1 MTSNMVQAASY
12 PPLQKAQGRG
22 TQNSGTGRTN
32 TKGGHPP
39 EDEIALPVQF
49 FKTLDEWDRE
59 YKDSQF
65 AARESQTGFQ
75 REAV

>member
-1 MTSNMVQAASY
+1 MHSSRQTDRV
-12 PPLQKAQGRG
+12 
-22 TQNSGTGRTN
+22 
-32 TKGGHPP
+32 KGEEIEEPVCELS
-39 EDEIALPVQF
+39 EDEIALLVQF

>member
-1 MTSNMVQAASY
+1 MHSSQQTDCVKSEEIEEPVCELS
-12 PPLQKAQGRG
+12 
-22 TQNSGTGRTN
+22 
-32 TKGGHPP
+32 
-39 EDEIALPVQF
+39 EDEIALLVQF

-75 REAV
+75 RQAV

>member
-1 MTSNMVQAASY
+1 VKSEEIEEPVCELS
-12 PPLQKAQGRG
+12 
-22 TQNSGTGRTN
+22 
-32 TKGGHPP
+32 
-39 EDEIALPVQF
+39 EDEIALLVQF

-75 REAV
+75 RQAV